1 ALPPDGR
8 GAGQAARAGA
18 GSGDGQPARRGGDG
32 LRGLLGQRV
41 DPLPPLLPRPDH
53 RRRRFHADRPRG
65 VGARR
70 PRASPDEHDG
80 PRARGR
86 RRPRAPRPAVQ
97 QRRRDLPLPA
107 RARGGVLLPRR
118 RGRRGH
124 LRARGRRRPR
134 VRVRLA
140 AVPQVGL
147 RRDPARHDLPAALRH
162 AAAVAVL
169 LHAGRDRDAQALP
182 QPLRPA
188 ARARAVLPAR
198 LPSAGGA
205 RDASRPRRVRPQGPR
220 PRRLSGLRPRL
231 PPVRR
236 RRLGRLRLP
245 VHVQHRRLRAQGGAA
260 APATARAPE
269 LPGPELRDL
278 LVLPADAR
286 LGPRGD
292 RAALPPLQSPVRGD
306 DLLRRRAVRLAQGR
320 RHRGDHAA
328 SVRPPARPAAGAR
341 REGDRRDADGG
352 ARRDVRHLPAA
363 QAVDAVARPRRP
375 ELRVLVGRGPG
386 GAAADDGHL

>member
-1 ALPPDGR
+1 ALPHDGR
-8 GAGQAARAGA
+8 RAGQAARAGA
-18 GSGDGQPARRGGDG
+18 GPRDGQPPRGGGDG

-41 DPLPPLLPRPDH
+41 DPLPPVLPRPDH
-53 RRRRFHADRPRG
+53 RRRRLRADRPRG

-70 PRASPDEHDG
+70 PRAPADEHHG
-80 PRARGR
+80 HRARGR

-97 QRRRDLPLPA
+97 QRCRDLPLPA

-124 LRARGRRRPR
+124 LRPRGRRRPR
-134 VRVRLA
+134 VGLRLL

-147 RRDPARHDLPAALRH
+147 RRHPPRDDLPPALRH

-169 LHAGRDRDAQALP
+169 LHPGRDRDAEALP

-188 ARARAVLPAR
+188 ARALAVLPAR
-198 LPSAGGA
+198 LPPAGGA
-205 RDASRPRRVRPQGPR
+205 GDPPRARRVRPQGPR
-220 PRRLSGLRPRL
+220 PRRLPGLRPRL

-245 VHVQHRRLRAQGGAA
+245 LHVQHRRLRAQGGPA
-260 APATARAPE
+260 APAAARAPE

-286 LGPRGD
+286 LGSRGD

-328 SVRPPARPAAGAR
+328 PVRPPARPAARPR
-341 REGDRRDADGG
+341 REVDRRDADGG
-352 ARRDVRHLPAA
+352 ARRHVRHLPPA
-363 QAVDAVARPRRP
+363 QADDAVARPRRP

-386 GAAADDGHL
+386 RAAADDGHV